1 MTGGGAPTRLRE
13 RRLLLCLSVGL
24 PLAEMAVL
32 GLLGIP
38 SGRGLAA
45 QVTAL
50 GPFGVFHDLRW
61 LFVFHRSV
69 LGFAVGLAV
78 LLALRSL
85 LMALLVRSAWPGRP
99 PRFGLLVG
107 HGLVSTAV
115 VCLFLSPWVTLLF
128 GAAVVPFSWV
138 YFAAVPP
145 AIATIVVFCHGG
157 IDTGWW
163 RRLPP
168 LRAASWAGLSFLAL
182 SLCALGVAGQSG
194 VVAYAVVAATG
205 FFNAWAWEHAVGAI
219 VVGLPARSRRP
230 APVTVLVGVL
240 VLVVVAGGSS
250 LGFAATGGEDPGVW
264 VAGDVEAGVKAVL
277 LVGGF
282 ASGCC
287 EEGPELQGD
296 APGLYV
302 EQFSYLGRTSTGDPL
317 PHSGNATDVSL
328 ARAAGLMSAQ
338 VSDLARRSGARV
350 SIVAESEGTLVVA
363 AYLATYPEAPVDRV
377 MLLSP
382 ILDPVRVTYPDPG
395 GQGLGVVAGYELR
408 AVGELIDAMA
418 PFKLSADGPLVDSM
432 RSDAAQLHRAAT
444 CDHPQVDEV
453 AIVPLADS
461 VIAPVGGD
469 LPIDVIVVPG
479 FHGGLRGRADVQQ
492 MIRSWVSGGDLVGSE
507 VWKVVDWVI
516 AGSASAWQVP
526 SLDSAAPWEDD
537 CGG

>member
-1 MTGGGAPTRLRE
+1 MMPMTGGGAPTRLRE
-13 RRLLLCLSVGL
+13 RRLLLSLSVGL

-32 GLLGIP
+32 ALLGIP

-69 LGFAVGLAV
+69 LGFVVGLAV

-99 PRFGLLVG
+99 PRFGVLVG

-115 VCLFLSPWVTLLF
+115 VCIFLSPWVTLLF

-182 SLCALGVAGQSG
+182 SLCALGV
-194 VVAYAVVAATG
+194 
-205 FFNAWAWEHAVGAI
+205 
-219 VVGLPARSRRP
+219 LPARSRRP